1 LKNIGIE
8 FDYNSYKSFVSIT
21 LFEIAENIE
30 EKKKIST
37 RKIYGKNNIINFVFI
52 FYHSF

>member
-1 LKNIGIE
+1 LKNIGID

-30 EKKKIST
+30 EKKKNSNQ
-37 RKIYGKNNIINFVFI
+37 KNLWKK
-52 FYHSF
+52 